1 MMTKGFEETRDKID
15 AIDGRVKSIE
25 LFVADLKEKKH
36 GKQTEEESQHGKQ
49 TEEEVF
55 YASPEGCVT
64 IKRQQPLDIVV
75 YREPS
80 PEVAKNSKYNN

>member
-64 IKRQQPLDIVV
+64 IERQQPLDIVV

-80 PEVAKNSKYNN
+80 PEVAENSKYNN